1 MEIVSAPTRAMST
14 NAPAQTMRP
23 PPECEFCMTVLPSCA
38 VLTLESWSQIELE
51 DPAST
56 RALERPGKIELADG
70 ESEQI
75 DAQRESG
82 IRYAGATP
90 PQRAT
95 ACPCCSTPRHHP

>member
-1 MEIVSAPTRAMST
+1 M
-14 NAPAQTMRP
+14 
-23 PPECEFCMTVLPSCA
+23 
-38 VLTLESWSQIELE
+38 LTLESWSQIELE

-82 IRYAGATP
+82 TRYAGATP
-90 PQRAT
+90 PKERRLVPAV
-95 ACPCCSTPRHHP
+95 PRHATIREERHLQG